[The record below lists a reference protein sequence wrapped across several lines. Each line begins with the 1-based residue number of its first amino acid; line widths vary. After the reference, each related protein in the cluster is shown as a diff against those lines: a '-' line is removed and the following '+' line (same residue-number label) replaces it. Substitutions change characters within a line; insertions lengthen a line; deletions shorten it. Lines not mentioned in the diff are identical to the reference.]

1 MPVTVELQE
10 VVREHRIGD
19 VTVPAVNGVST
30 TIDSGQFVAIVG
42 ASGAGKSTLLHLMG
56 GLDRP
61 TSGVVR
67 VDGTDLTALTDK
79 EQAAYRRRSVGF
91 VFQFFNL
98 LPTLSAWENVAITR
112 LLDGESLRSAK
123 SDAVALLDS
132 VGLSHRVDHRPA
144 ELSGGQMQR
153 VALARSLIMKP
164 RIVLADEPTGNL
176 DSATG
181 EAIIALLADLAHGGG
196 GRTVVMVTHNRDVA
210 DATDRVVEMRDGKV
224 VADDV
229 TELMPQ

>member
-19 VTVPAVNGVST
+19 VTVPAVNGVTT

-42 ASGAGKSTLLHLMG
+42 ASGAGKSTLLHLIG

-153 VALARSLIMKP
+153 VAVARSLIMNP
-164 RIVLADEPTGNL
+164 RLVLADEPTGNL

-181 EAIIALLADLAHGGG
+181 EAIIALLADLAHGDG